1 MLNVQQIVQ
10 KWQNNLAR
18 SGEAVKAGVQNVT
31 VAPGQKAAAAANKY
45 AQNTQEAVNSGKFQ
59 RRVSAV
65 SLTDW
70 QNAMIQKGI
79 PRLNTGAA
87 AGAAK
92 MAKYLTVAA
101 PVYED
106 IRQTTANMPNN
117 NTDEALAKVRVAME
131 KMKALGASLQ

>member
-92 MAKYLTVAA
+92 MGKYLTVAA